1 MESVIKKLGKTSVT
15 VEKDYHSSE
24 KEYNKLTIVE
34 EKGTFKTYLSR
45 KPVPIGTEL
54 TNREYWIPFSGVLE
68 SITFD
73 YLKFKRDYASG
84 NALENN
90 SIITSHILDRNIER
104 IKIAL
109 KAISEEEIDDDAV
122 IERTIKDRNV
132 TSNKIAQENILTEH
146 FAKKSVVT
154 AILADY
160 AVTAIKLADNSV
172 TTRSIVNENVT
183 DVKLAN
189 NAVTTRS
196 ISKESITQEKLADNS
211 IATRNLINENVT
223 KEKLAINSVSESKI
237 IDKNVTNRKIAD
249 NTIEIEKLSA
259 TLRNTIKAATGVS
272 EDLANDITKLMRKVF
287 PLEITVN
294 ITPTALQEKGTSTE
308 ITITWSAKVEGELVN
323 PASVFINELD
333 VTGQASYKET
343 ISDSKTF
350 NVEITA
356 EGRVTSVNKS
366 ITYVYPIFTGFNS
379 ATTFSESLPEALTKL
394 GLRSSLGTITDT
406 KTNSNI
412 SNYYW
417 IISPYKVNNVVTSGI
432 SIISDFIYTTIE
444 YKGTTYH
451 CYRLNAPSS
460 VDTFTFTIS

>member
-24 KEYNKLTIVE
+24 KEYNKLTVVE
-34 EKGTFKTYLSR
+34 EQGTFKTYLSR
-45 KPVPIGTEL
+45 KPVPVGIEL
-54 TNREYWIPFSGVLE
+54 TNREYWICFSGVLE

-84 NALENN
+84 EALEDN
-90 SIITSHILDRNIER
+90 SIITRHILDRNIKR

-146 FAKKSVVT
+146 FAKKSVIT

-160 AVTAIKLADNSV
+160 TVTAIKLADNSV
-172 TTRSIVNENVT
+172 TTRAIVNENVT
-183 DVKLAN
+183 
-189 NAVTTRS
+189 
-196 ISKESITQEKLADNS
+196 QEKLAVD
-211 IATRNLINENVT
+211 
-223 KEKLAINSVSESKI
+223 SVSEYKI
-237 IDKNVTNRKIAD
+237 VDKNVTNRKIAD
-249 NTIEIEKLSA
+249 NTIEIEKLYA
-259 TLRNTIKAATGVS
+259 TLHETIKAATGVP

-287 PLEITVN
+287 PLTVTVN
-294 ITPTALQEKGTSTE
+294 IIPNALQEKGTSTE
-308 ITITWSAKVEGELVN
+308 ITITWSAKVEGEIVA
-323 PASVFINELD
+323 PASVFVNGHD
-333 VTGQASYKET
+333 VTKQTSYKET
-343 ISDSKTF
+343 VSDSKNF

-356 EGRVTSVNKS
+356 EGRVTSVIKN

-379 ATTFSESLPEALTKL
+379 ATTFTENLTEALTKL
-394 GLRSSLGTITDT
+394 GLRSSLGIITDT
-406 KTNSNI
+406 KTNS
-412 SNYYW
+412 STFNYYW

-432 SIISDFIYTTIE
+432 SIISDFIYTTVE

-460 VDTFTFTIS
+460 ADTFTFIIS